1 MHTHSLGH
9 THTPTYTRRRGI
21 FGLKFYRT
29 YPDRLT
35 QAHKCTPSNAFAIS
49 VLTDKWA
56 LLWCLLENRLFH
68 HFTHFPDVISS
79 GRSSRQPVYFQMQR
93 SSQSHRGRLPVCDV
107 LWLGKKETTVTYG
120 FLQKIH
126 LKGWRQYGF
135 SLFSSIFICIL
146 HTFKHT
152 NKDINPR
159 LMSKAHLSLS
169 SAYSFPLLSFFL
181 VQKDSVSEGWQVKI
195 WYLVF
200 HIISTRHGVV

>member
-1 MHTHSLGH
+1 MADGERFEQGGWALGKEGEINLVRSGLSEVVIIAGGEMMIAWMWECSLWPAMACSHAHTLPGTH

-21 FGLKFYRT
+21 FGLKYYRT

-79 GRSSRQPVYFQMQR
+79 GRSSRQPAYFQMQR

-107 LWLGKKETTVTYG
+107 LWLGKKKETVTYG
-120 FLQKIH
+120 GLQKYTW
-126 LKGWRQYGF
+126 KPEDK
-135 SLFSSIFICIL
+135 S
-146 HTFKHT
+146 
-152 NKDINPR
+152 NP
-159 LMSKAHLSLS
+159 
-169 SAYSFPLLSFFL
+169 
-181 VQKDSVSEGWQVKI
+181 
-195 WYLVF
+195 
-200 HIISTRHGVV
+200 